1 MFRKQFVAL
10 DKSNILNINTGVTQ
24 GSILGPLLFIIYT
37 NDIVHVSKYFDSIL
51 YADDTSLINTS
62 LNINCEEDVRIINNE
77 LNLFIWLS
85 INKLSLN
92 ITKTKYMIFKSKN
105 KPNINCSININNI
118 PIERVNNFCFL
129 GIVINEYLTWTDHI
143 NKIVN
148 KICRIIEL
156 L

>member
-1 MFRKQFVAL
+1 
-10 DKSNILNINTGVTQ
+10 
-24 GSILGPLLFIIYT
+24 
-37 NDIVHVSKYFDSIL
+37 
-51 YADDTSLINTS
+51 
-62 LNINCEEDVRIINNE
+62 
-77 LNLFIWLS
+77 
-85 INKLSLN
+85 
-92 ITKTKYMIFKSKN
+92 MIFKSKN

-156 L
+156 LNRGKHFLPCDIYDSLISSHYKYGNLVWGINYTSIQKLQKRH